1 MKLGELIKALEAL
14 PERAEVQHGF
24 GEPRSYR
31 GDYSELAFRPGG
43 PVSINAMLIH
53 ARSALGETFVGYKGG
68 SYLMSAETEC
78 HIAEPGELGEELTA
92 SRIDCWRL
100 EIELAAKT
108 KALDEALMKH
118 ATAPKLVA
126 RRPEDVPE
134 GWSGIARVRYTPGG
148 PLLRA
153 LVRRRDFVRADDL
166 AVEVSSNIIEACF
179 DFPIAEAMTAQPP
192 RAIPALATGQHWRT
206 ADGASI
212 TIGCAVDP
220 RAGTERFQYLELD
233 AGGEGSWQGEER
245 IGSLSTRIEAGGYE
259 LVAGPGAEVRR

>member
-126 RRPEDVPE
+126 RRPDEVPD
-134 GWSGIARVRYTPGG
+134 GWSGIARINFGNSTPI
-148 PLLRA
+148 LLVA
-153 LVRRRDFVRADDL
+153 LAKRGEFVRINNETNEISAPH
-166 AVEVSSNIIEACF
+166 IEACF

-192 RAIPALATGQHWRT
+192 RAIPALATGQHWRN
-206 ADGASI
+206 AKGDSI
-212 TIGCAVDP
+212 TIGPSTQD
-220 RAGTERFQYLELD
+220 RA
-233 AGGEGSWQGEER
+233 EGSSFSYFLIWNGD
-245 IGSLSTRIEAGGYE
+245 SSTSAHHRDDLEAMMREHGFE
-259 LVAGPGAEVRR
+259 LVAGPGAGVRA